1 MLRDVVAA
9 NVVERAIALCEYE
22 KPDDVFVKEIGIISY
37 NRYNNTI
44 KEIDDK
50 LKKYTMLVVTNN
62 NAAAKNITMELPDI
76 KSISKE
82 YQDKYTYFN
91 QISDQVLKRKT
102 WGMCAASV
110 RKSKKLFSVY

>member
-1 MLRDVVAA
+1 MNQKEGYTPVFSVNGPPGTGKTTLLRDVVAA

-50 LKKYTMLVVTNN
+50 LKKYTMLG
-62 NAAAKNITMELPDI
+62 
-76 KSISKE
+76 S
-82 YQDKYTYFN
+82 DK
-91 QISDQVLKRKT
+91 
-102 WGMCAASV
+102 
-110 RKSKKLFSVY
+110 